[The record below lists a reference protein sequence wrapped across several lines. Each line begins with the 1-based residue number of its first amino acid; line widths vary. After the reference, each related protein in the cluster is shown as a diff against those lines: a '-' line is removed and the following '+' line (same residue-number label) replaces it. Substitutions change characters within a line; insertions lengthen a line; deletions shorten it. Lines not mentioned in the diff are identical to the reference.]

1 LPRPRDKTLQIPEK
15 RAKGAGMTQSHD
27 PLMLAKAETL
37 VEALPYLQRYAGR
50 TFVVKYGGHAM
61 GDPELAR
68 DFAEDV
74 VLLKAVGINPVVVH
88 GGGPQIGAML
98 KKLGVE
104 SKFIDGLRVTDKATA
119 EVAEMVLSGA
129 INKELVGWI
138 SGAGGKALGISGKD
152 GGLVTATKVS
162 RTTKDPESN
171 IEQAIDLG
179 FVGEPTVVD
188 VTLIETASAAGM
200 IPVIAP
206 IAPGADGETYN
217 INADTMAG
225 AIAAALG
232 AARLFLL
239 TDVAGVLDKQGNLLT
254 DLTPADIHQLQ
265 DDGTISGGMIPK
277 LETCIHAVEA
287 GCEAAVVLDGRVPHA
302 MLIEVFTARGAGTL
316 IRR

>member
-1 LPRPRDKTLQIPEK
+1 
-15 RAKGAGMTQSHD
+15 MTQSPD
-27 PLMLAKAETL
+27 PAHSAAMLAKAETL

-119 EVAEMVLSGA
+119 EIAEMVLSGA

-138 SGAGGKALGISGKD
+138 AGAGGKALGISGKD

-171 IEQAIDLG
+171 IEQAVDLG
-179 FVGEPTVVD
+179 FVGEPTAVD

-254 DLTPADIHQLQ
+254 DLTPADIVKLQ
-265 DDGTISGGMIPK
+265 HDGTISGGMIPK

>member
-1 LPRPRDKTLQIPEK
+1 MPHN
-15 RAKGAGMTQSHD
+15 HD
-27 PLMLAKAETL
+27 PAILAKAETL

-61 GDPELAR
+61 GDAELAR

-104 SKFIDGLRVTDKATA
+104 SQFVDGLRVTDKATA
-119 EVAEMVLSGA
+119 EVAEMVLSGG
-129 INKELVGWI
+129 INKEIVRWI
-138 SGAGGKALGISGKD
+138 AGAGGKAIGLSGKD
-152 GGLVTATKVS
+152 GGLVTARKVT
-162 RTTKDPESN
+162 RTTRDPDSQ
-171 IEQAIDLG
+171 IEQVVDLG
-179 FVGEPTVVD
+179 FVGEPKSVD
-188 VTLIETASAAGM
+188 TSVIKTISDAGM

-206 IAPGADGETYN
+206 IAVGEDGETYN

-239 TDVAGVLDKQGNLLT
+239 TDVAGVLGKDKQLLT
-254 DLTPADIHQLQ
+254 DLTPADIAVLQ
-265 DDGTISGGMIPK
+265 ADGTISGGMIPK

-316 IRR
+316 IHA

>member
-1 LPRPRDKTLQIPEK
+1 MPDP
-15 RAKGAGMTQSHD
+15 MTAPHD
-27 PLMLAKAETL
+27 PVMLAKAETL
-37 VEALPYLQRYAGR
+37 TEALPYLQRYAGR

-68 DFAEDV
+68 NFAEDV

-104 SKFIDGLRVTDKATA
+104 SRFVDGLRVTDQATA
-119 EVAEMVLSGA
+119 NIAEMVLSGA

-138 SGAGGKALGISGKD
+138 AAAGGTALGISGKD
-152 GGLVTATKVS
+152 ARLVTAKKVT
-162 RTTKDPESN
+162 RTTIDPDSA
-171 IEQAIDLG
+171 IERAVDLG
-179 FVGEPTVVD
+179 FVGEP
-188 VTLIETASAAGM
+188 ETIDPTIIHTAVAAGM

-206 IAPGADGETYN
+206 IGAGTDGATYN

-239 TDVAGVLDKQGNLLT
+239 TDVAGVLDKAGTLLT
-254 DLTPADIHQLQ
+254 DLTPADIAGLQ
-265 DDGTISGGMIPK
+265 ADGTISGGMIPK

-302 MLIEVFTARGAGTL
+302 MLLEIFTSRGAGTL
-316 IRR
+316 IRA